1 MNDTHP
7 TMSADTTPP
16 TGASELE
23 VMIGDT
29 VRRLFTDQVDA
40 ALRRRAEAGEWLQ
53 ALWTMAEDAG
63 LPLALCSASRGGS
76 EARWVDA
83 WPIFAG
89 IGRWAVPLPLAETMV
104 AAWVL
109 DHAGQDLPAG
119 PITIAAGGAALSL
132 DGGAL
137 SGTLHDVP
145 WAGPSRWLLTTAQP
159 AARGAALGVLVDLQ
173 APSARCTP
181 GRSMAGEPRAA
192 VQFTRTV
199 AAAAFAMPSKDGA
212 DPLLTLGALA
222 RSAMLVGAM
231 EAALASA
238 VEHANER
245 EQFGRPLA
253 RFQAIQH
260 ALAAAAAEL
269 VAARVAARVAFA
281 SMGPNGP
288 GPTTAFDVAVAKAR
302 AGQAASRVAALAHQ
316 VHGAIGFTQEHAL
329 HQATRRLWA
338 WRQEF
343 GSDAQWAARLGRH
356 AIAHGAAGFWSA
368 LCERRLDVEAQTTL
382 EHGGR
387 RTAPRNTC

>member
-1 MNDTHP
+1 
-7 TMSADTTPP
+7 MSEIHTTIPAGAAP
-16 TGASELE
+16 ITGASELE
-23 VMIGDT
+23 TMIGDT

-40 ALRRRAEAGEWLQ
+40 ALRQRAEAGEWPQ

-63 LPLALCSASRGGS
+63 LPLALCSSGRGGS
-76 EARWVDA
+76 EARWSDA

-109 DHAGQDLPAG
+109 DRAGQNLPAG
-119 PITIAAGGAALSL
+119 PIAIATGSAALSL
-132 DGGAL
+132 DGGTL
-137 SGTLHDVP
+137 SGTLGDVV
-145 WAGPSRWLLTTAQP
+145 WAGPCRWLLTTART
-159 AARGAALGVLVDLQ
+159 AARGAPLWVLVDLH

-192 VQFTRTV
+192 VQLARAV
-199 AAAAFAMPSKDGA
+199 PAAAFAALPGDGA

-231 EAALASA
+231 ESALTSA

-253 RFQAIQH
+253 KFQTIQH
-260 ALAAAAAEL
+260 ALATAAGEL
-269 VAARVAARVAFA
+269 VAARMAARVAFA
-281 SMGPNGP
+281 SIGSNGP
-288 GPTTAFDVAVAKAR
+288 GPTTAFDIAVAKAR

-316 VHGAIGFTQEHAL
+316 VHGAIGFTYEHGL
-329 HQATRRLWA
+329 NQATRRLWA

-343 GSDAQWAARLGRH
+343 GSDAQWAARLGRS
-356 AIAHGAAGFWSA
+356 AIAHGAAGFWPT
-368 LCERRLDVEAQTTL
+368 LCARRLDGAAQDKL
-382 EHGGR
+382 
-387 RTAPRNTC
+387 